1 MDFTNDALKM
11 FLNLSRPYVCTYLL
25 LISLG
30 ITIRIREAE
39 RERESLK
46 SRKDEAVE

>member
-11 FLNLSRPYVCTYLL
+11 FLNLSRPYICTYLL

-30 ITIRIREAE
+30 ITRRIREAE
-39 RERESLK
+39 RERK
-46 SRKDEAVE
+46 SEK